1 MSNPA
6 GLRSPVSGANGEE
19 TETAV
24 PPRMT
29 MPELLHRP
37 FDIRSFALTG
47 LFILA
52 LFYTIYFARAVLLP
66 VVLAVLLSF
75 LFAPLVRAFAKIHI
89 APAVSAALLLLSVI
103 AILVYGISRLAV
115 PAAGWLE
122 KAPYG
127 LQELQHKLLPLKKP
141 MEQVA
146 QASGAIENIAS
157 PTN

>member
-1 MSNPA
+1 MSNFA
-6 GLRSPVSGANGEE
+6 GLRSPVSGSDGAE
-19 TETAV
+19 TETVA

-47 LFILA
+47 LFVLA

-75 LFAPLVRAFAKIHI
+75 LFAPLVRALAKIHI
-89 APAVSAALLLLSVI
+89 APPVSAALLLLTVM
-103 AILVYGISRLAV
+103 AMLVYGVSRLAV

-127 LQELQHKLLPLKKP
+127 L
-141 MEQVA
+141 
-146 QASGAIENIAS
+146 
-157 PTN
+157 